1 MMLNKDNFTINNIK
15 VGEYVSQIKFGYH
28 KMWGSDSGRNMA
40 QSVTGSFKIF
50 PKFTLKFREMN
61 QQEIEK
67 WQPIIDSQSQSVNY
81 YDPDKKKQNVIETY
95 TNDLEY
101 VQENL
106 GEIDGFEVAFISR
119 KARK

>member
-1 MMLNKDNFTINNIK
+1 MLLNKNNFTINGEK

-28 KMWGSDSGRNMA
+28 KLWGSDSGRNMA
-40 QSVTGSFKIF
+40 QSVAGSFKIF

-67 WQPIIDSQSQSVNY
+67 WQPIINAQSQSVNY
-81 YDPDKKKQNVIETY
+81 YDPDKKKQNTVATY

-106 GEIDGFEVAFISR
+106 GEIDDFEVAFISR

>member
-1 MMLNKDNFTINNIK
+1 MMLNKDNFTINNVK

-28 KMWGSDSGRNMA
+28 KLWGSDSGRNMA

-50 PKFTLKFREMN
+50 PKFTLKFRELT
-61 QQEIEK
+61 QKELEK
-67 WQPIIDSQSQSVNY
+67 WQPIVNNQSQSVSY
-81 YDPDKKKQNVIETY
+81 YDPDKKKQNTIETY

-106 GEIDGFEVAFISR
+106 GEVDGFEVAFISR